1 VTTHPKKDD
10 LRPEPE
16 SFLDLVVQPL
26 KGRLKIYI
34 GAAAGVGKTYK
45 MLEEA
50 HQLRAKG
57 VDAVVG
63 LVETHGRTE
72 TVARVGDLE
81 IIPRRRVEY
90 RGTVLDEMDLD
101 AIIARKPEVTIV
113 DELAHTN
120 APGSRHE
127 KRFQDIEELMAN
139 SISVITAINIQ
150 HIETLNPLMRRITGI
165 EVREVV
171 PDSFIAKADQI
182 VNIDVTVEQLRE
194 RLREGKIYPAEQV
207 DQALKNFFKASNL
220 TSLRE
225 LTLREVARGIN
236 RQREEQESLRREG
249 GRRHRQV
256 FERVMVGL
264 SSNPD
269 DGKRLLQKAARI
281 AGQLNADWFAVH
293 VETPAESVR
302 KIDTRSFVALLD
314 NINLAGELGAETVWL
329 KAPDPVKAMLDFARE
344 RGVEKVIIGRTH
356 QSFWRRWLRKDV
368 TERLLAEGKD
378 LDIEIV
384 GDQAIEESET

>member
-1 VTTHPKKDD
+1 MKDEH
-10 LRPEPE
+10 RPDPE
-16 SFLDLVVQPL
+16 SFLDLVAQPL

-57 VDAVVG
+57 IDVVVG
-63 LVETHGRTE
+63 LVETHNRAD
-72 TVARVGDLE
+72 TVAKVGDLE
-81 IIPRRRVEY
+81 IIPRKRIEY
-90 RGTVLDEMDLD
+90 RGGEFEEMDVD
-101 AIIARKPEVTIV
+101 AVLARHPQIAIV

-120 APGSRHE
+120 VPGSRHE
-127 KRFQDIEELMAN
+127 KRYQDIEDLIAGG
-139 SISVITAINIQ
+139 ISVITAINIQ
-150 HIETLNPLMRRITGI
+150 HIETLNPLMRRITGVD
-165 EVREVV
+165 VREVV

-194 RLREGKIYPAEQV
+194 RLREGKIYPAAQV
-207 DQALKNFFKASNL
+207 EQALKNFFKPSNL

-236 RQREEQESLRREG
+236 RQREEQEALRREG
-249 GRRHRQV
+249 GRHTQV

-269 DGKRLLQKAARI
+269 DGKRLLHKAARI
-281 AGQLNADWFAVH
+281 AGQLNAEWYAVH

-302 KIDTRSFVALLD
+302 KINTANFVALLD

-329 KAPDPVKAMLDFARE
+329 KSADPVKAMLDFARE
-344 RGVEKVIIGRTH
+344 RGVEKIIIGRTH
-356 QSFWRRWLRKDV
+356 QPFWRRLLGKNV
-368 TERLLAEGKD
+368 TERFLAEAKD

-384 GDQAIEESET
+384 GDQALEEDSN

>member
-1 VTTHPKKDD
+1 MKDD
-10 LRPEPE
+10 QRPEPE
-16 SFLDLVVQPL
+16 SFLDLVAQPL
-26 KGRLKIYI
+26 RGRLKIYV

-57 VDAVVG
+57 IDVVIG
-63 LVETHGRTE
+63 LVETHGRAE
-72 TVARVGDLE
+72 TAEKIGDLE
-81 IIPRRRVEY
+81 VIPRRTIEY
-90 RGTVLDEMDLD
+90 RGTTLTEMDVD
-101 AIIARKPEVTIV
+101 AIIARKPEVAIV

-120 APGSRHE
+120 APGSKHE
-127 KRFQDIEELMAN
+127 KRFQDIEELIAN
-139 SISVITAINIQ
+139 GISIITAINIQ
-150 HIETLNPLMRRITGI
+150 HIETLNPLMRRITSI

-194 RLREGKIYPAEQV
+194 RLREGKIYPAAQV
-207 DQALKNFFKASNL
+207 EQALKNFFKPSNL

-236 RQREEQESLRREG
+236 RQRQEQEALRREG
-249 GRRHRQV
+249 GRRTRTQV

-269 DGKRLLQKAARI
+269 DGKRLLHKAARI
-281 AGQLNADWFAVH
+281 AGQLNADWYAVH
-293 VETPAESVR
+293 VETPTESVR

-329 KAPDPVKAMLDFARE
+329 KAADPVKAMLDFAHE

-356 QSFWRRWLRKDV
+356 QPFWRRWLRKDV

-384 GDQAIEESET
+384 GDQALEEDTP

>member
-1 VTTHPKKDD
+1 MKDE

-57 VDAVVG
+57 VDVVVG
-63 LVETHGRTE
+63 LVETHNRAE
-72 TVARVGDLE
+72 TVAKIGDLE
-81 IIPRRRVEY
+81 VIPRRRVEY
-90 RGTVLDEMDLD
+90 RGTALDEMDLD
-101 AIIARKPEVTIV
+101 AIIARKPEVAIV

-127 KRFQDIEELMAN
+127 KRFQDIEELMAAGI
-139 SISVITAINIQ
+139 SIITAINIQ
-150 HIETLNPLMRRITGI
+150 HIETLNPLMKRITGI

-171 PDSFIAKADQI
+171 PDSFIARADQI

-194 RLREGKIYPAEQV
+194 RLREGKIYPAAQV
-207 DQALKNFFKASNL
+207 EQALKNFFKPSNL

-236 RQREEQESLRREG
+236 RQREEQEALRREG
-249 GRRHRQV
+249 GRRRQV

-269 DGKRLLQKAARI
+269 DGKRLLHKAARI

-293 VETPAESVR
+293 IETPAESVR

-344 RGVEKVIIGRTH
+344 RGVEKIIVGRTH
-356 QSFWRRWLRKDV
+356 QPLWRRWLRKDV

-384 GDQAIEESET
+384 GDQPIEEGET

>member
-1 VTTHPKKDD
+1 MKDD
-10 LRPEPE
+10 QRPEPE
-16 SFLDLVVQPL
+16 SFLDLVAQPL
-26 KGRLKIYI
+26 RGRLKIYV

-57 VDAVVG
+57 IDVVIG

-72 TVARVGDLE
+72 TAEKIGDLE
-81 IIPRRRVEY
+81 VIPRRTIEY
-90 RGTVLDEMDLD
+90 RGTTLNEMDVD
-101 AIIARKPEVTIV
+101 AIIARKPEVAIV

-120 APGSRHE
+120 ASGSKHE
-127 KRFQDIEELMAN
+127 KRYQDIEELMAIG
-139 SISVITAINIQ
+139 ISVITAINIQ

-194 RLREGKIYPAEQV
+194 RLREGKIYPAAQV
-207 DQALKNFFKASNL
+207 EQALKNFFKPSNL

-236 RQREEQESLRREG
+236 RQREEQEALRREG
-249 GRRHRQV
+249 GRRTRTQV

-269 DGKRLLQKAARI
+269 DGKRLLHKAARI
-281 AGQLNADWFAVH
+281 AGQLNADWYAVH

-329 KAPDPVKAMLDFARE
+329 KAADPVKAMLDFARE

-356 QSFWRRWLRKDV
+356 QPFWRRWLRKDV

-384 GDQAIEESET
+384 GDQALEEGTP

>member
-1 VTTHPKKDD
+1 MKDD
-10 LRPEPE
+10 HRPEPE
-16 SFLDLVVQPL
+16 SFLDLVAQPL

-57 VDAVVG
+57 IDVVVG
-63 LVETHGRTE
+63 LVETHGRAE
-72 TVARVGDLE
+72 TAEKIGDLE
-81 IIPRRRVEY
+81 LVARRSFEY
-90 RGTVLDEMDLD
+90 RGTTLTEMDLD
-101 AIIARKPEVTIV
+101 AIIARKPEVAIV

-127 KRFQDIEELMAN
+127 KRYQDIEELIAN
-139 SISVITAINIQ
+139 GISVISAINIQ
-150 HIETLNPLMRRITGI
+150 HIETLNPLMKRVTGI

-171 PDSFIAKADQI
+171 PDSFIARADQI

-194 RLREGKIYPAEQV
+194 RLREGKIYPAAQV
-207 DQALKNFFKASNL
+207 EQALKNFFKPSNL

-236 RQREEQESLRREG
+236 RQREEQEALRREG
-249 GRRHRQV
+249 GRRRQV

-264 SSNPD
+264 SSNPE
-269 DGKRLLQKAARI
+269 DGIRLLHKAARI
-281 AGQLNADWFAVH
+281 AGQLNADWYAVH

-302 KIDTRSFVALLD
+302 KIDTHNFVALLD

-329 KAPDPVKAMLDFARE
+329 KAGDPVKAMLDFARE
-344 RGVEKVIIGRTH
+344 RGVEKIIVGRTH
-356 QSFWRRWLRKDV
+356 QPLWRRWLRKDV
-368 TERLLAEGKD
+368 TERLLAEARD
-378 LDIEIV
+378 LDIEVV
-384 GDQAIEESET
+384 GDEALEESTS